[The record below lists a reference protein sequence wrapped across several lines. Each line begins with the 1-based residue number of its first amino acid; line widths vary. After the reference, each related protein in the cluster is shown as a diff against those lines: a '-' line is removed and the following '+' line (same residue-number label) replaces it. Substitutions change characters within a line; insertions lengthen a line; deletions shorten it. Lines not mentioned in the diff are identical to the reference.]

1 MKTLLEFL
9 NGLDPVDRSGF
20 ADRCGT
26 TVGYL
31 RKAVSAGQ
39 RISAETCINIE
50 RESCGAVM
58 CETLRPDV
66 DWGVVR
72 KSSSVDSEPK
82 HTQALTQQ
90 AQVAT
95 ETVAKGVAHA

>member
-1 MKTLLEFL
+1 MKPLLEYL
-9 NGLDPVDRSGF
+9 NSLSTADQVVF
-20 ADRCGT
+20 ATACGT

-50 RESCGAVM
+50 RESCGVVM

-82 HTQALTQQ
+82 PTQALTQQ
-90 AQVAT
+90 AQVAINS
-95 ETVAKGVAHA
+95 EANGVAHA